1 MADCRWIQNVE
12 RWVDGEAPNPDAVVK
27 HLAVCPACRAHERW
41 LRMLRNGV
49 AAVAQTETIG
59 DARFSAFME
68 GIRERRDR
76 RPRWSLAWKLLPV
89 AAAILIV
96 LGGSLYTYERLSAVP
111 GPPVVE
117 SASTEIED
125 AAITTYA
132 SNNGVTTVWVVS
144 RDNDVW

>member
-1 MADCRWIQNVE
+1 MAECRWMRNVE
-12 RWVDGEAPNPDAVVK
+12 RWMDGEASNPDVVAK
-27 HLAVCPACRAHERW
+27 HLAACPACRAHERR
-41 LRMLRNGV
+41 LRMLRAGV
-49 AAVAQTETIG
+49 QAATAPETIG

-76 RPRWSLAWKLLPV
+76 RTRWSLAWKLLPV

-96 LGGSLYTYERLSAVP
+96 LGGSLYTYERLTVP
-111 GPPVVE
+111 GPPVIE

-125 AAITTYA
+125 AAVTTYA

>member
-1 MADCRWIQNVE
+1 MFECRWMRNVE
-12 RWVDGEAPNPDAVVK
+12 RWVDGEASNPDAVAK
-27 HLAVCPACRAHERW
+27 HLAACPACRAHERR
-41 LRMLRNGV
+41 LRTLRNGV
-49 AAVAQTETIG
+49 AAVKQPETIG
-59 DARFSAFME
+59 DARFPAFME

-76 RPRWSLAWKLLPV
+76 RPRWSLAWKLIPV

-96 LGGSLYTYERLSAVP
+96 LGGSLYTYEYLVVP

-125 AAITTYA
+125 AAVTTYA
-132 SNNGVTTVWVVS
+132 SNSGVTTVWVVS